1 MSPCGGCGQRRAKQA
16 SAADGRK
23 TVYVVT
29 WGDGEREDFDTIP
42 MAKVAMSKETDP
54 ARRRGMHMA
63 TKRA

>member
-1 MSPCGGCGQRRAKQA
+1 MACGGCGQRRAKQT

-29 WGDGEREDFDTIP
+29 WGDGTREDFATTP
-42 MAKVAMSKETDP
+42 MARVAMAKQDDP
-54 ARRRGMHMA
+54 AKRRGMHMT